1 MFRNK
6 FLKAILILTIFL
18 SWFFSGWPQI
28 WFFDK
33 IGTGKIQVL
42 QEIDKI
48 QAAAPAG
55 QWWDTSFKYS
65 QKITVT
71 AGSIA
76 VPTGYTVTSTI
87 DHAALVTAGKSLS
100 NGNDMR
106 VTYWNGSSW
115 TELDRVL
122 DKGSNWNTSTT
133 TILFKTQT
141 VIATSTSDDNYYLY
155 YGNSGAGTPPT
166 NAQNVYDFYE
176 DFSGDLSQWTI
187 DSENTDKIYIATTTG
202 NPSPSL
208 RHDPDSS
215 QTKNSYFDTRLITT
229 NYKMQNGVI
238 EYDVYLAGST
248 ASSPR
253 IIHQL
258 GFRVNSLSFTNGYCW
273 RLQNS
278 AADGGHL
285 RFTGRASWA
294 VFGTAYPATTDNVWH
309 SVKEM
314 VNGSSYTGY
323 VDGGSGYSGT
333 DSTKLTA
340 DYLVSHVHGVSLT
353 TSSYVLV
360 DNIRVRKYVSPE
372 PTTSRSAEEQ
382 FSITQS
388 AYRWFNN
395 LDSTNVGT
403 ALALQDTTT
412 TLSSSGAVFRLRA
425 LLHITG
431 GLPTNGQ
438 QFKLQFVGK
447 GTGTCASP
455 SGGTPSTWTD
465 VNATTSI
472 AYNDNPTPTDSSA
485 LTDNLGEL
493 THGSDTIV
501 PQTYEE
507 LNNFTNSVA
516 AIPSGQD
523 SKWDFSLIDNS
534 APASTTYCFLIV
546 KSNGSV
552 LDGYSVYPEITT
564 AEAPV
569 YSVTV
574 SDGIITYGILD
585 VGSSTSTLA
594 SGLNDTQTATNNG
607 EVIENLNIKGSTS
620 TCWTLAT
627 TIGYNQYVHE
637 FSTSSGSSWTS
648 LTTNYQPLA
657 TNVAV
662 SATSTFD
669 LRITVPDDT
678 NCFDVQDVNVTVQA
692 VAP

>member
-6 FLKAILILTIFL
+6 FLKVILVLTISL
-18 SWFFSGWPQI
+18 SWIFSGWPQI
-28 WFFDK
+28 WFLDK
-33 IGTGKIQVL
+33 IGTSKIQVL
-42 QEIDKI
+42 QEINKI

-115 TELDRVL
+115 AELDRVL
-122 DKGSNWNTSTT
+122 TKGSNWNTSTT
-133 TILFKTQT
+133 TILFKTQVT
-141 VIATSTSDDNYYLY
+141 IATSTSDDNYYLY
-155 YGNSGAGTPPT
+155 YGNSGAGTSPT

-202 NPSPSL
+202 NPFPSL

-215 QTKNSYFDTRLITT
+215 QTKNTYFDTRLITT
-229 NYKMQNGVI
+229 NYKIQNGVI
-238 EYDVYLAGST
+238 EYDVYLAGSS

-278 AADGGHL
+278 ATDGGHL
-285 RFTGRASWA
+285 KFTSGSWG
-294 VFGTAYPATTDNVWH
+294 VFGTAYSATTGNVWH
-309 SVKEM
+309 SVKEV

-323 VDGGSGYSGT
+323 VDGGSAYSGT

-360 DNIRVRKYVSPE
+360 DNMRVRKYVSPE

-382 FSITQS
+382 FTITQS

-403 ALALQDTTT
+403 PLALQDTTT
-412 TLSSSGAVFRLRA
+412 TLSSSGAAFRLRT

-447 GTGTCASP
+447 GTGTCSSP

-465 VNATTSI
+465 INATTSI
-472 AYNDNPTPTDSSA
+472 AYNDNPTPADDTA

-507 LNNFTNSVA
+507 LNNFTNSQA
-516 AIPSGQD
+516 AIPAGQD
-523 SKWDFSLIDNS
+523 GKWDFSLIDNS
-534 APASTTYCFLIV
+534 APASTTYCFQIT
-546 KSNGSV
+546 KSDDRV
-552 LDGYSVYPEITT
+552 LDGYTVYPEITT
-564 AEAPV
+564 AAASI

-574 SDGIITYGILD
+574 SDGVITYGILD
-585 VGSSTSTLA
+585 VGTSTSTLA

-607 EVIENLNIKGSTS
+607 GATENLNIKGATS
-620 TCWTLAT
+620 TCWTLAA

-637 FSTSSGSSWTS
+637 FSTSSGSSWTV
-648 LTTNYQPLA
+648 LTTDYQPLA

-669 LRITVPDDT
+669 LRITAPDDT
-678 NCFDVQDVNVTVQA
+678 NCFDAQNVNVTVQA
-692 VAP
+692 VAL